1 MELYK
6 RYVDIVLK
14 QTKQGKIEP
23 LYVCWE
29 NGKSY
34 AIDKVLSIER
44 RASQVGGCGV
54 RYVCLICGQRRNL
67 YLEKNRWFIESTQP
81 VKQK

>member
-6 RYVDIVLK
+6 RYVDVILYQK
-14 QTKQGKIEP
+14 RSGEIIP

-29 NGKSY
+29 NGRKY
-34 AIDKVLSIER
+34 RIDKILSSER

-54 RYVCLICGQRRNL
+54 RYACMIQGKLRNL
-67 YLEKNRWFIESTQP
+67 FLEKNKWFIESYQP
-81 VKQK
+81 